1 MNYTRYLDLHLCTK
15 KDIAA
20 VKTEKLATAQK
31 TGNYN
36 KVVACHEKF
45 FSHGG
50 TEYFYDFRADMEQQ
64 AKYRSN
70 VKSEGFSYDP
80 EAFFSRNIG
89 NCRNFSDVEITQADI
104 SMLRV
109 VKGEIS
115 NQLRQMRYIGCMVA
129 IEHLQAPTSYPN
141 LEGLMRWI
149 CDPTTTNKMRVNC
162 HGSGTTTGGF
172 HMGNNEL
179 SVEAFVESLQRHG
192 LARRSTVLDDGSL
205 LPENA
210 VVVGGSMVVG
220 MQRRAGLAHNARW
233 KLDSE
238 VTQCEAPSCQY
249 KFEKSWYGS
258 SNKHHCRRCGGI
270 FCDKHTSKRIDLA
283 IALTEKSGTLKGAKQ
298 VRVCDRCY
306 AEACDQGGIRDAV
319 GDDLKYGLQTIALGL
334 CMGAKAGERFSPEFS
349 SAAAGTLEAGSLAAR
364 LRDELTQRN
373 IRGIKITASNQ
384 SVANFAGSGLKN
396 LFGVTYPSTDRT
408 GSSTT
413 AKRLENTGDF
423 SMPATIWGR
432 DPALEQIYRNLPDP
446 KPAGGIV
453 VHDNKVYFGLNHYP
467 PQRSPAFVG
476 PVNQANAQAVYKA
489 LIIQFFAKWK
499 FDSWNKTNVHYSTTT
514 RGIPDSAYILLSP
527 PPRVTAI
534 VGDNPV
540 QTPAR
545 DIRVTG
551 AQVNSYKLTKSY
563 GIS

>member
-20 VKTEKLATAQK
+20 VKTRKLAAARD

-36 KVVACHEKF
+36 EVLACHRKF

-50 TEYFYDFRADMEQQ
+50 TEYCYDFRNDMEQQ

-80 EAFFSRNIG
+80 EAFFSKNIG

-104 SMLRV
+104 SMLKLV
-109 VKGEIS
+109 NGEIS

-129 IEHLQAPTSYPN
+129 IEHLQDPTFYPN

-149 CDPTTTNKMRVNC
+149 CDPTTTNKLRINC

-179 SVEAFVESLQRHG
+179 SVEAFVRNLQRHG
-192 LARRSTVLDDGSL
+192 LSAKKS
-205 LPENA
+205 
-210 VVVGGSMVVG
+210 GGSVG
-220 MQRRAGLAHNARW
+220 PEKLTQNLSGLAHNARW

-238 VTQCEAPSCQY
+238 VTRCEAMGCTH
-249 KFEKSWYGS
+249 KFEKSWYGT

-283 IALTEKSGTLKGAKQ
+283 IALTEKSGTVKGAKQ
-298 VRVCDRCY
+298 VRVCDQCY
-306 AEACDQGGIRDAV
+306 AEARDQDGVRDAV
-319 GDDLKYGLQTIALGL
+319 GDELKYGLQTIALGL

-384 SVANFAGSGLKN
+384 SVVNDKESGLKN
-396 LFGVTYPSTDRT
+396 VFGVKYPSK

-413 AKRLENTGDF
+413 AKKLENSGEF
-423 SMPATIWGR
+423 SMPATIWGK
-432 DPALEQIYRNLPDP
+432 DPALKQIYRNLPDP
-446 KPAGGIV
+446 KPAAGIV
-453 VHDNKVYFGLNHYP
+453 VHGNKVYFGLNQYP
-467 PQRSPAFVG
+467 PKQSPAFVG
-476 PVNQANAQAVYKA
+476 PVNQANAQAVYQTLKTH
-489 LIIQFFAKWK
+489 FFAKWE

-514 RGIPDSAYILLSP
+514 RGIPDSAYILMSP
-527 PPRVTAI
+527 PPRVKAI

-540 QTPAR
+540 QTSAR

-551 AQVNSYKLTKSY
+551 EQVNSYKLTKSY

>member
-1 MNYTRYLDLHLCTK
+1 
-15 KDIAA
+15 
-20 VKTEKLATAQK
+20 
-31 TGNYN
+31 
-36 KVVACHEKF
+36 
-45 FSHGG
+45 
-50 TEYFYDFRADMEQQ
+50 
-64 AKYRSN
+64 

-80 EAFFSRNIG
+80 EAFFSKNIG

-109 VKGEIS
+109 VNGEIS

-129 IEHLQAPTSYPN
+129 IEHLQDPTFYPN

-149 CDPTTTNKMRVNC
+149 CDPTTTNKLRINC

-179 SVEAFVESLQRHG
+179 SVEAFVRNLQRHG
-192 LARRSTVLDDGSL
+192 LSRGTKKSDGSVG
-205 LPENA
+205 PEKLSQNL
-210 VVVGGSMVVG
+210 S
-220 MQRRAGLAHNARW
+220 GLAHNARW

-238 VTQCEAPSCQY
+238 VTRCEAIGCTH
-249 KFEKSWYGS
+249 KFEKSWYGT

-283 IALTEKSGTLKGAKQ
+283 IALTEKSGTVKGVKQ
-298 VRVCDRCY
+298 ARVCDRCY
-306 AEACDQGGIRDAV
+306 AEARDQDGVRDAV
-319 GDDLKYGLQTIALGL
+319 GDELKYGLQTIALGL
-334 CMGAKAGERFSPEFS
+334 CMGAKADERFSPEFS

-384 SVANFAGSGLKN
+384 VVANNAARGLQN
-396 LFGVTYPSTDRT
+396 CFGVTYPSTDRK
-408 GSSTT
+408 GRST
-413 AKRLENTGDF
+413 AAERMLENSGDF
-423 SMPATIWGR
+423 GMPATIWGE
-432 DPALEQIYRNLPDP
+432 DLALKQIYDNLPDP

-453 VHDNKVYFGLNHYP
+453 VHGNKVYFGLNQYP
-467 PQRSPAFVG
+467 HQQSRAFVG
-476 PVNQANAQAVYKA
+476 PVNQANAQFVYQA
-489 LIIQFFAKWK
+489 LNTKFFAKWK
-499 FDSWNKTNVHYSTTT
+499 FDSWNKTNVYWSTTT

-527 PPRVTAI
+527 PPRVKAI
-534 VGDNPV
+534 AGDNTV
-540 QTPAR
+540 QTPPK

-551 AQVNSYKLTKSY
+551 EQENSYKLTKSY

>member
-20 VKTEKLATAQK
+20 VKTRKLDAARA

-36 KVVACHEKF
+36 EVLKCHRKF

-50 TEYFYDFRADMEQQ
+50 TEYCYDFRDDMEQQ

-80 EAFFSRNIG
+80 EAFFSKNIG
-89 NCRNFSDVEITQADI
+89 NCRNFTDVEITQADI

-109 VKGEIS
+109 FGGEIS
-115 NQLRQMRYIGCMVA
+115 NQLKQMRYIGCMVA
-129 IEHLQAPTSYPN
+129 IEHLQEPTFYPN

-172 HMGNNEL
+172 HMGNNDL
-179 SVEAFVESLQRHG
+179 SVEAFVRNLARHG

-220 MQRRAGLAHNARW
+220 IQQRAGLAHNARW

-238 VTQCEAPSCQY
+238 VSHCEAMGCTY

-283 IALTEKSGTLKGAKQ
+283 IALTEKSGTVKGAKQ
-298 VRVCDRCY
+298 VRVCDQCY
-306 AEACDQGGIRDAV
+306 AEARDQNGIRDAA
-319 GDDLKYGLQTIALGL
+319 DHDFKYGLQTIALGL
-334 CMGAKAGERFSPEFS
+334 CMGAKADERFSPEFS
-349 SAAAGTLEAGSLAAR
+349 SAAAGALEAGSLAAR

-384 SVANFAGSGLKN
+384 SVVHDEGSGLKN
-396 LFGVTYPSTDRT
+396 LFGVKYPSK
-408 GSSTT
+408 GSSTI
-413 AKRLENTGDF
+413 AKKLENSGEF
-423 SMPATIWGR
+423 SMPATIWGK
-432 DPALEQIYRNLPDP
+432 DPALKQIYRNLPDP
-446 KPAGGIV
+446 KPAAGIV
-453 VHDNKVYFGLNHYP
+453 VHDNKVYFGLNQYP
-467 PQRSPAFVG
+467 PKQSPAFVG
-476 PVNQANAQAVYKA
+476 PVNQANAQAVYQTLKT
-489 LIIQFFAKWK
+489 QFFAKWE

-514 RGIPDSAYILLSP
+514 RGIPDSAYILMSP
-527 PPRVTAI
+527 PPRVKAI

-540 QTPAR
+540 QTSAR

-551 AQVNSYKLTKSY
+551 EQVNSYKLTKSY